1 MKRMH
6 VLRSGSLTISWLVLA
21 ALSPAL
27 LAEAAGDFASRL
39 SDALEQQGWEV
50 QQAPDGSLIYH
61 APQAPAPD
69 QGPAAQLRQMLERE
83 GWRIEGGADG
93 SLFYW
98 PPRVTTPPTPQPA
111 TAEVG
116 PATQTGEVQE
126 RTAPPTKPAMAV
138 PEEAAQA
145 SEKPATPPPTTV
157 KAPEMAKEPVTPLP
171 TAAPLARPPE
181 AKTKS
186 SVDEKTASPSGA
198 ASRTPMPA
206 PRLRAPQRPGY
217 YGGYYGR
224 PMYRPVPPARYR
236 SPYPGY
242 RSARPPCPRG
252 PWDYGSATGV
262 RPGSQTPR
270 WQR

>member
-83 GWRIEGGADG
+83 GWRIERGADG

-98 PPRVTTPPTPQPA
+98 PPRVTTPPT
-111 TAEVG
+111 
-116 PATQTGEVQE
+116 
-126 RTAPPTKPAMAV
+126 
-138 PEEAAQA
+138 
-145 SEKPATPPPTTV
+145 
-157 KAPEMAKEPVTPLP
+157 
-171 TAAPLARPPE
+171 
-181 AKTKS
+181 
-186 SVDEKTASPSGA
+186 
-198 ASRTPMPA
+198 
-206 PRLRAPQRPGY
+206 
-217 YGGYYGR
+217 
-224 PMYRPVPPARYR
+224 
-236 SPYPGY
+236 
-242 RSARPPCPRG
+242 
-252 PWDYGSATGV
+252 
-262 RPGSQTPR
+262 
-270 WQR
+270 